1 MNNLV
6 TLDAIRAAAGRITG
20 IACRTPILDVSAV
33 ADRPLHLKC
42 ENLQRTGAFKI
53 RGAFNLISQLAEAGE
68 VASGVITYSSG
79 NHAQAVACS
88 AQTLGLQAVVV
99 MPTTAPA
106 VKVAGT
112 KAFGAEVMFE
122 GTTSVERRVRA
133 EAVASERDLTMIP
146 PFDHPE
152 IIAGQ
157 GTVGLEIV
165 EDLPEVATVYVPIGG
180 GGLASGVAAAV
191 KALRPEVRVVGV
203 EPSGAA
209 AMSRS
214 IAAGEPVTLDRVG
227 SVADGLIPVRPGDL
241 TYAHAAALID
251 RIVTVEDDEIV
262 GAIRWLAARA
272 HLVVEPSGAA
282 TVAAVLS
289 GNAAGAPVGA
299 DAPVGNGPE
308 ASSGATLAIL
318 SGGNI
323 APDTLAALL
332 RADRRSVRVLQRSPD
347 RVW

>member
-1 MNNLV
+1 MSAPVTSAPQYSDRVRPLV
-6 TLDAIRAAAGRITG
+6 TLDAIRAAASRITP
-20 IACRTPILDVSAV
+20 IARRTPILDVSSA
-33 ADRPLHLKC
+33 AGRPLHLKC

-53 RGAFNLISQLAEAGE
+53 RGGFNLMSQLAAAGE

-88 AQTLGLQAVVV
+88 AQTLGLTAVVV

-106 VKVAGT
+106 VKVDGT

-133 EAVASERDLTMIP
+133 EAVARERNLTIIP

-157 GTVGLEIV
+157 GTVGLEVV
-165 EDLPEVATVYVPIGG
+165 EDLPDVGTVYVPIGG

-191 KALRPEVRVVGV
+191 KAQRPEASVIGV

-209 AMSRS
+209 AMLRS
-214 IAAGEPVTLDRVG
+214 VEAGEPVTLDRAD
-227 SVADGLIPVRPGDL
+227 SIADGLIPIRPGDL

-251 RIVTVEDDEIV
+251 RIVTVEDDAIV
-262 GAIRWLAARA
+262 DAVRWLAARA

-282 TVAAVLS
+282 TVAAVLT
-289 GNAAGAPVGA
+289 GAGA
-299 DAPVGNGPE
+299 DAEGDG
-308 ASSGATLAIL
+308 GATVAIL

-323 APDTLAALL
+323 APDTLAGLL
-332 RADRRSVRVLQRSPD
+332 SAGR
-347 RVW
+347 

>member
-1 MNNLV
+1 MSNLA
-6 TLDAIRAAAGRITG
+6 TLDAIRAAAARIAS
-20 IACRTPILDVSAV
+20 IARRTPILDVSPA
-33 ADRPLHLKC
+33 AGRALHVKC
-42 ENLQRTGAFKI
+42 ENLQRTGSFKI
-53 RGAFNLISQLAEAGE
+53 RGGFNLISQLAAAGE

-88 AQTLGLQAVVV
+88 AQKLGLPAVVV

-106 VKVAGT
+106 VKVEGT

-122 GTTSVERRVRA
+122 GTTSVERRIRA
-133 EAVASERDLTMIP
+133 ESVAGERNLTIIP

-157 GTVGLEIV
+157 GTVGLEVV
-165 EDLPEVATVYVPIGG
+165 EDVSGVATVYVPIGG

-191 KALRPEVRVVGV
+191 KALRPEARVIGV

-209 AMSRS
+209 AMLRS
-214 IAAGEPVTLDRVG
+214 VEAGEPVTLDRVD
-227 SVADGLIPVRPGDL
+227 SVADGLIPSRPGDL

-251 RIVTVEDDEIV
+251 RIVTVEDDAIV
-262 GAIRWLAARA
+262 DAVRWLAARA

-282 TVAAVLS
+282 TMAAILTGAGAEAEGRNGAAV
-289 GNAAGAPVGA
+289 
-299 DAPVGNGPE
+299 
-308 ASSGATLAIL
+308 AIL

-323 APDTLAALL
+323 ATDAFARLL
-332 RADRRSVRVLQRSPD
+332 SVPGRSTRARR
-347 RVW
+347 

>member
-1 MNNLV
+1 MSNLV
-6 TLDAIRAAAGRITG
+6 TIDAIRGAANRIASIARRTPLLDVSPAAGR
-20 IACRTPILDVSAV
+20 
-33 ADRPLHLKC
+33 PLHVKC

-53 RGAFNLISQLAEAGE
+53 RGGFNLISQLAEAGE

-88 AQTLGLQAVVV
+88 ARTLGLSAVVV

-106 VKVAGT
+106 VKVEGT

-122 GTTSVERRVRA
+122 GTTSVERRARA
-133 EAVASERDLTMIP
+133 EAVARERDLTIIP

-157 GTVGLEIV
+157 GTVGLEV
-165 EDLPEVATVYVPIGG
+165 VDDLPDVATVYVPIGG

-191 KALRPEVRVVGV
+191 KALRPDARVIGV
-203 EPSGAA
+203 EPVGAA
-209 AMSRS
+209 AMLRS
-214 IAAGEPVTLDRVG
+214 VEAGRPVALERVE
-227 SVADGLIPVRPGDL
+227 SVADGLIPIRPGDL

-251 RIVTVEDDEIV
+251 RIVTVEDD
-262 GAIRWLAARA
+262 AIIDAVRWLAARA

-282 TVAAVLS
+282 TVAAALAAPGV
-289 GNAAGAPVGA
+289 GAAGAAGE
-299 DAPVGNGPE
+299 G
-308 ASSGATLAIL
+308 GATVAVL

-323 APDTLAALL
+323 APDVLARLL
-332 RADRRSVRVLQRSPD
+332 SAGR
-347 RVW
+347 

>member
-1 MNNLV
+1 MGRLV
-6 TLDAIRAAAGRITG
+6 TLDAIQAASGRI
-20 IACRTPILDVSAV
+20 ASVARRTPLLDVSLA
-33 ADRPLHLKC
+33 ADRPLYLKC

-68 VASGVITYSSG
+68 VASGVVTYSSG

-88 AQTLGLQAVVV
+88 AHMLGLPAVVV
-99 MPTTAPA
+99 MPTMAPA
-106 VKVAGT
+106 VKVDGT
-112 KAFGAEVMFE
+112 RAFGARVMFE

-133 EAVASERDLTMIP
+133 EAVAAERNLTIVP

-165 EDLPEVATVYVPIGG
+165 EDVPGVATVYVPIGG

-191 KALRPEVRVVGV
+191 KALRPQARVIGV

-209 AMSRS
+209 AMLRS
-214 IAAGEPVTLDRVG
+214 VEAGEPVTLDRVD
-227 SVADGLIPVRPGDL
+227 SVADGLIPSRPGDL
-241 TYAHAAALID
+241 TYAHVAALVD
-251 RIVTVEDDEIV
+251 RIVTVEDDAIV
-262 GAIRWLAARA
+262 DAVRWLAARA

-282 TVAAVLS
+282 TMAAILT
-289 GNAAGAPVGA
+289 GAGAGA
-299 DAPVGNGPE
+299 GAE
-308 ASSGATLAIL
+308 AEGRNGATVAIL

-323 APDTLAALL
+323 APDAFARLL
-332 RADRRSVRVLQRSPD
+332 SARG
-347 RVW
+347 

>member
-1 MNNLV
+1 MSNLV
-6 TLDAIRAAAGRITG
+6 TVDAIRAAADRI
-20 IACRTPILDVSAV
+20 AAVARRTPILDVSPA
-33 ADRPLHLKC
+33 AGRPLHLKC

-53 RGAFNLISQLAEAGE
+53 RGGFNLISQLAEAGGI
-68 VASGVITYSSG
+68 VSGVITYSSG

-88 AQTLGLQAVVV
+88 ARMLGLPAVVV

-106 VKVAGT
+106 VKVEGT

-122 GTTSVERRVRA
+122 GTTSVERRRRA
-133 EAVASERDLTMIP
+133 EVVARERNLTIIP

-165 EDLPEVATVYVPIGG
+165 EDLPGVATVYVPIGG

-191 KALRPEVRVVGV
+191 KALRPDARVIGV
-203 EPSGAA
+203 EPVGAA
-209 AMSRS
+209 AMLRS
-214 IAAGEPVTLDRVG
+214 VEAGGPVTLDRVA
-227 SVADGLIPVRPGDL
+227 SVADGLIPIRPGDL

-251 RIVTVEDDEIV
+251 RIVTVEDD
-262 GAIRWLAARA
+262 AILDAVRWLAARA

-282 TVAAVLS
+282 TMAAILS
-289 GNAAGAPVGA
+289 GAGAGA
-299 DAPVGNGPE
+299 GGE
-308 ASSGATLAIL
+308 ADGEGGATVAVL

-323 APDTLAALL
+323 APDALARLL
-332 RADRRSVRVLQRSPD
+332 SADP
-347 RVW
+347 

>member
-1 MNNLV
+1 MSNLV
-6 TLDAIRAAAGRITG
+6 TIDAIRAAAGRIAS
-20 IACRTPILDVSAV
+20 IARRTPLLDVSPA
-33 ADRPLHLKC
+33 AGRPLHLKC

-53 RGAFNLISQLAEAGE
+53 RGGFNLISQLAEAGE

-88 AQTLGLQAVVV
+88 AQTLGLPAVVV

-106 VKVAGT
+106 VKVEGT
-112 KAFGAEVMFE
+112 RALGAEVMFE
-122 GTTSVERRVRA
+122 GTTSVERRARA
-133 EAVASERDLTMIP
+133 EAVARERDLTIIP

-165 EDLPEVATVYVPIGG
+165 DDLPDVATVYVPIGG

-191 KALRPEVRVVGV
+191 KALRPDARVIGV
-203 EPSGAA
+203 EPAGAA
-209 AMSRS
+209 GMLRS
-214 IAAGEPVTLDRVG
+214 VEAGGPVTLDRVE
-227 SVADGLIPVRPGDL
+227 SVADGLIPIRPGDL

-251 RIVTVEDDEIV
+251 RIVTVEDDAIV
-262 GAIRWLAARA
+262 GAVRWLAARA

-282 TVAAVLS
+282 TVAAVLA
-289 GNAAGAPVGA
+289 AAGADGK
-299 DAPVGNGPE
+299 G
-308 ASSGATLAIL
+308 GATVAVL

-323 APDTLAALL
+323 APDVLARLL
-332 RADRRSVRVLQRSPD
+332 SAGR
-347 RVW
+347 

>member
-1 MNNLV
+1 MSNLV
-6 TLDAIRAAAGRITG
+6 TIDAIRAAAGRIAS
-20 IACRTPILDVSAV
+20 IARRTPLLDVSPV
-33 ADRPLHLKC
+33 AGRPLHLKC

-53 RGAFNLISQLAEAGE
+53 RGGFNLISQLAEAGE

-88 AQTLGLQAVVV
+88 AQTLGLPAAVV

-106 VKVAGT
+106 VKVEGT
-112 KAFGAEVMFE
+112 RALGAEVMFE
-122 GTTSVERRVRA
+122 GTTSVERRARA
-133 EAVASERDLTMIP
+133 EAVARERDLTIIP

-165 EDLPEVATVYVPIGG
+165 DDLPDVATVYVPIGG

-191 KALRPEVRVVGV
+191 KALRPGARVVGV
-203 EPSGAA
+203 EPVGAA
-209 AMSRS
+209 GMLRS
-214 IAAGEPVTLDRVG
+214 VEAGGPVTLDRVE
-227 SVADGLIPVRPGDL
+227 SVADGLIPIRPGDL

-251 RIVTVEDDEIV
+251 RIVTVDDDAIV
-262 GAIRWLAARA
+262 GAVRWLAARA

-282 TVAAVLS
+282 TVAAVLA
-289 GNAAGAPVGA
+289 AAGAGA
-299 DAPVGNGPE
+299 DGVG
-308 ASSGATLAIL
+308 GATVAVL

-323 APDTLAALL
+323 APEVLARLL
-332 RADRRSVRVLQRSPD
+332 SAGR
-347 RVW
+347 

>member
-1 MNNLV
+1 MSNLV
-6 TLDAIRAAAGRITG
+6 TIDAIRGAANRIASIARRTPLLDVSPAAGR
-20 IACRTPILDVSAV
+20 
-33 ADRPLHLKC
+33 PLHVKC

-53 RGAFNLISQLAEAGE
+53 RGGFNLISQLAEAGE

-88 AQTLGLQAVVV
+88 ARTLGLPAVVV

-106 VKVAGT
+106 VKVEGT

-122 GTTSVERRVRA
+122 GTTSVERRARA
-133 EAVASERDLTMIP
+133 EAVARERDLTIIP

-165 EDLPEVATVYVPIGG
+165 DDLPDVATVYVPIGG

-191 KALRPEVRVVGV
+191 KALRPDARVIGV
-203 EPSGAA
+203 EPVGAA
-209 AMSRS
+209 AMLRS
-214 IAAGEPVTLDRVG
+214 VEAGRPVALERVE
-227 SVADGLIPVRPGDL
+227 SVADGLIPIRPGDL

-251 RIVTVEDDEIV
+251 RIVTVEDD
-262 GAIRWLAARA
+262 AIIDTVRWLAARA

-282 TVAAVLS
+282 TVAAALAAP
-289 GNAAGAPVGA
+289 GAGADGA
-299 DAPVGNGPE
+299 DGEG
-308 ASSGATLAIL
+308 GATVAVL

-323 APDTLAALL
+323 APDVLARLL
-332 RADRRSVRVLQRSPD
+332 SAGR
-347 RVW
+347 